1 MGAVWVY
8 NAAHPRHCCAALNKR
23 WIKGISKT
31 LSKIPLVPSVNYSM
45 SYYPSGQPTHT
56 QTHFTTQQ
64 TAPINVPRRD
74 QRQSRPRASTTQAT
88 SFEYQEQHGTSSP
101 ISQSNRTRTN
111 VLLILKAISRTVLTR
126 VRQVDL
132 LCLNTTDRVTLSH
145 LILRQESI
153 IQNKDFPHL
162 ITDPLILRW
171 RTPSTNQAD
180 F

>member
-1 MGAVWVY
+1 M
-8 NAAHPRHCCAALNKR
+8 
-23 WIKGISKT
+23 I
-31 LSKIPLVPSVNYSM
+31 
-45 SYYPSGQPTHT
+45 
-56 QTHFTTQQ
+56 
-64 TAPINVPRRD
+64 
-74 QRQSRPRASTTQAT
+74 
-88 SFEYQEQHGTSSP
+88 
-101 ISQSNRTRTN
+101 
-111 VLLILKAISRTVLTR
+111 LTR